1 MNMTFKAL
9 AAMCAMA
16 VGLTGCTTDNVTNSG
31 ETEKLVANT
40 GEQNSSVGGI
50 VPAAEEEIVKQATC
64 NISFSDE
71 EIKIEGSG
79 AKLNGNVVTISDAGV
94 YSLSGKCSDAKIMIT
109 AEKKDVKLLFNGV
122 ELASESG
129 AVIDC
134 EKAKLLTLC
143 IAGNT
148 KNTVS
153 DSVNYTFADGE
164 DEPDAAIFS
173 RSDTVISGSGELVV
187 NGLYK
192 DALKCK
198 DGLTIGSGTLT
209 LNAADDGITGKDYTV
224 VYGGNITITAG
235 GDGIKSTNDTDEGRG
250 YVTIT
255 DGTIN
260 IESEKDGIQAETL
273 LTVTGG
279 DIKIKAG
286 GEAAD
291 AEISRT
297 QDFGGGNHG
306 GFIRGDKSQWGMGE
320 KPIAPADGAAPPE
333 LPEGFDENRRPWDM
347 QQDASANTGSTEDT
361 ASTKGLRAGGNISIS
376 GGTFDVVSADDSIH
390 SNSSITIEKGEFAL
404 SSCDD
409 GIHADDNLTIK
420 DGTINITKSYEGLE
434 GKTIDILGGKIDIKA
449 SDDGLNAAS
458 AGASAGASG
467 SSATAGA
474 SGSSAT
480 AGASGTTGVP
490 GATGTTGVPG
500 ASGGF
505 NRGGSDECYISISG
519 GDIAADVESG
529 DGIDSNGT
537 IAQTGGSL
545 TIYGP
550 TNNFNSAID
559 YEGSYAMSG
568 GSLVALGSQGMAQAP
583 STLSQ
588 PCISIYA
595 DVAAGSVVELRDSS
609 GKAIMSVTSPKAC
622 QSLIF
627 SCDKMTAGSE
637 YSIYSGDTLLKTVT
651 ATDGVAGGGASGSGF
666 AGGHGGFNREDFM
679 GTMPDGTSRPSK
691 PGRFTEN

>member
-1 MNMTFKAL
+1 MRMTFKAL
-9 AAMCAMA
+9 AAMCAMV
-16 VGLTGCTTDNVTNSG
+16 VGLTGCTTDGGSSSG
-31 ETEKLVANT
+31 ETEKLIANT
-40 GEQNSSVGGI
+40 GDQHLSVGGI
-50 VPAAEEEIVKQATC
+50 VPTEEAEIVKQATC
-64 NISFSDE
+64 SIAFSDE
-71 EIKIEGSG
+71 EIKIEGNG
-79 AKLNGNVVTISDAGV
+79 AKLNGNVVTVSDAGV
-94 YSLSGKCSDAKIMIT
+94 YSLSGKCSDAKILIT

-122 ELASESG
+122 ELSSESG

-153 DSVNYTFADGE
+153 DSVNYTFEEGE

-173 RSDTVISGSGELVV
+173 RSDTVISGSGELAV
-187 NGLYK
+187 NGIYK

-198 DGLTIGSGTLT
+198 DGLTIGSGTLV

-224 VYGGNITITAG
+224 VYGGDITIVSG
-235 GDGIKSTNDTDEGRG
+235 GDGIKSTNDTDESMG

-260 IESEKDGIQAETL
+260 IESGKDGIQAETL

-279 DIKIKAG
+279 DIRIKAG
-286 GEAAD
+286 GEAAN
-291 AEISRT
+291 AEISNT
-297 QDFGGGNHG
+297 QENFGSGNHG
-306 GFIRGDKSQWGMGE
+306 GFIRGDKSQWGMLQGE
-320 KPIAPADGAAPPE
+320 KPTAPADGTTPPELPEGSDGAAPPE
-333 LPEGFDENRRPWDM
+333 LPEGSGGDYRPWDM
-347 QQDASANTGSTEDT
+347 DASANTGTTEDT
-361 ASTKGLRAGGNISIS
+361 TSTKGLKAGGNILIS
-376 GGTFDVVSADDSIH
+376 GGTFDVLSADDSIH
-390 SNSSITIEKGEFAL
+390 SNSSITIEKGEFTL

-409 GIHADDNLTIK
+409 GIHADENLTVK
-420 DGTINITKSYEGLE
+420 DGTIKITKSFEGLE
-434 GKTIDILGGKIDIKA
+434 GKSIDIMGGKIDIKA
-449 SDDGLNAAS
+449 ADDGLNAAS
-458 AGASAGASG
+458 GDSVL
-467 SSATAGA
+467 T
-474 SGSSAT
+474 
-480 AGASGTTGVP
+480 
-490 GATGTTGVPG
+490 
-500 ASGGF
+500 GGF

-519 GDIAADVESG
+519 GEIVADVESG

-550 TNNFNSAID
+550 TNNNNSAID

-568 GSLVALGSQGMAQAP
+568 GSLIALGSQGMAQAP

-609 GKAIMSVTSPKAC
+609 GSAIMSVTTPKAC

-627 SCDKMTAGSE
+627 SCDKMTAESE

-666 AGGHGGFNREDFM
+666 AGGHGGFNREDFT
-679 GTMPDGTSRPSK
+679 GTRPDGAAMPDGTSRPAR

>member
-9 AAMCAMA
+9 AAMCAMV
-16 VGLTGCTTDNVTNSG
+16 VGLTGCTTDNGSSSG
-31 ETEKLVANT
+31 DTEKLIANT
-40 GEQNSSVGGI
+40 GEQHLSVGGI
-50 VPAAEEEIVKQATC
+50 VPTEESEIVKQTTC
-64 NISFSDE
+64 KIAFSDE
-71 EIKIEGSG
+71 EIRIEGSG

-143 IAGNT
+143 VAGNT

-153 DSVNYTFADGE
+153 DSVNYTFENGE

-173 RSDTVISGSGELVV
+173 RSDTVISGSGELAV

-198 DGLTIGSGTLT
+198 DGLTIGSGTLV

-224 VYGGNITITAG
+224 VYGGDITIVSG
-235 GDGIKSTNDTDEGRG
+235 GDGIKSTNDTDEDRG

-279 DIKIKAG
+279 DIRIKAG
-286 GEAAD
+286 GEAAN
-291 AEISRT
+291 AEISGT
-297 QDFGGGNHG
+297 QDFGGNHG
-306 GFIRGDKSQWGMGE
+306 GFNKGDKPQWGMGE
-320 KPIAPADGAAPPE
+320 KPTAPADGSAPPALPEGSDGTTPPE

-347 QQDASANTGSTEDT
+347 QQDASANTDSTEDT
-361 ASTKGLRAGGNISIS
+361 TSTKGLKAGGNISIS

-390 SNSSITIEKGEFAL
+390 SNSSIIIEKGEFAL

-420 DGTINITKSYEGLE
+420 DGTINITKSFEGLE
-434 GKTIDILGGKIDIKA
+434 GKSIDITGGKIDIKA

-458 AGASAGASG
+458 KATGASG
-467 SSATAGA
+467 AM
-474 SGSSAT
+474 
-480 AGASGTTGVP
+480 
-490 GATGTTGVPG
+490 
-500 ASGGF
+500 GGF

-519 GDIAADVESG
+519 GDIVVDVESG

-568 GSLVALGSQGMAQAP
+568 GSLAALGSQGMAQAP

-609 GKAIMSVTSPKAC
+609 GSAIMSVTSPKAC

-666 AGGHGGFNREDFM
+666 AGGHGGFNREDFT
-679 GTMPDGTSRPSK
+679 GTMPDGTSRPAR

>member
-9 AAMCAMA
+9 AAMCAMV

-94 YSLSGKCSDAKIMIT
+94 YSLSGKCSDAKIMIA

-209 LNAADDGITGKDYTV
+209 LNAVDDGITGKDYTV

-320 KPIAPADGAAPPE
+320 KPTAPADGAAPPE

-361 ASTKGLRAGGNISIS
+361 TSAKGLRAGGNISIS

-458 AGASAGASG
+458 AGTSG
-467 SSATAGA
+467 ATA
-474 SGSSAT
+474 
-480 AGASGTTGVP
+480 
-490 GATGTTGVPG
+490 G

-519 GDIAADVESG
+519 GEIAADVESG

-568 GSLVALGSQGMAQAP
+568 GSLIALGSQGMAQAP

-679 GTMPDGTSRPSK
+679 GTKPDGTTMPDGTSRPSK